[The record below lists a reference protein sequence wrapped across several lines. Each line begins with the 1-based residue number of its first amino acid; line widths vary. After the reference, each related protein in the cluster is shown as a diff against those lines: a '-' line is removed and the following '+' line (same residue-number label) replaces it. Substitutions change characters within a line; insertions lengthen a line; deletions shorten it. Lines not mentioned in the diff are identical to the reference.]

1 MQQKLLSEH
10 GEANEE
16 KALQVAKELG
26 LDIDQLKKDAEDPD
40 ISAR

>member
-16 KALQVAKELG
+16 MLCKLPKSLG
-26 LDIDQLKKDAEDPD
+26 LTSISSKKMQKTPT
-40 ISAR
+40 